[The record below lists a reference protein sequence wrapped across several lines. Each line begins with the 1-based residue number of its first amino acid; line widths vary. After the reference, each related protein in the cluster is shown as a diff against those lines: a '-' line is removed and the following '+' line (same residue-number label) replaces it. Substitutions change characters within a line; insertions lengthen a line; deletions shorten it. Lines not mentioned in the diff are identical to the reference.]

1 MIIGGGGYGPL
12 PLIIPSWENN
22 MAKSPIDL
30 GNSMLRKA
38 TRAKENAQAKRRPGE
53 APSTI
58 AGRTART
65 APVKKSAK
73 GTSAAEKKRLPRQA
87 TSGGGSGL
95 AGRSPAMSPKKKG
108 DAGRRAADRAAERAK
123 SDARR
128 TRSADMDRARRSES
142 SDKAAQKKRS
152 DKRRAMATEKKRD
165 RAASRNR
172 RYKDDRAYRD

>member
-1 MIIGGGGYGPL
+1 
-12 PLIIPSWENN
+12 

-30 GNSMLRKA
+30 GNSMLRKV

-73 GTSAAEKKRLPRQA
+73 GTSAASKKRLPRQA

-108 DAGRRAADRAAERAK
+108 DAGRRAADRAK

-152 DKRRAMATEKKRD
+152 DKRRAIKEGYRMDDAK
-165 RAASRNR
+165 SRNR
-172 RYKDDRAYRD
+172 KRRLPATR

>member
-1 MIIGGGGYGPL
+1 
-12 PLIIPSWENN
+12 

-30 GNSMLRKA
+30 GNSMVRKV

-73 GTSAAEKKRLPRQA
+73 GNSAASKKRLPRQA

-142 SDKAAQKKRS
+142 SDKAAQKKRLRTKS
-152 DKRRAMATEKKRD
+152 GGRTVKGSYKRRDEAT
-165 RAASRNR
+165 ARNR
-172 RYKDDRAYRD
+172 SPRLPATR

>member
-1 MIIGGGGYGPL
+1 
-12 PLIIPSWENN
+12 

-30 GNSMLRKA
+30 GSMLSLRRATKA
-38 TRAKENAQAKRRPGE
+38 VESSKRRAGQ

-58 AGRTART
+58 AGRTARN

-73 GTSAAEKKRLPRQA
+73 GASAASKKRLPRQA

-108 DAGRRAADRAAERAK
+108 DAGRSSAARAK

-128 TRSADMDRARRSES
+128 TRSGDMDRSSRSK
-142 SDKAAQKKRS
+142 DTDMAAKKKRLRTKS
-152 DKRRAMATEKKRD
+152 SGRTVKGSYKRRDEAT
-165 RAASRNR
+165 ARNR
-172 RYKDDRAYRD
+172 SPRLPSTR